1 MADQLASTPKEVMIK
16 KAVIRYPE
24 YKFRALITRWVDGDT
39 AEFTVYLGSRFDK
52 IDVGFGLKH
61 VIADEYDGT
70 FRLFGINA
78 PEKYKAGGAAATAYA
93 SILAPAGTEV
103 SIKTSKDPDSFG
115 RYIAEI
121 YLPSGDTF
129 SESMI
134 AAGHAVIYPDKP
146 LTS

>member
-1 MADQLASTPKEVMIK
+1 MADQLASTSEEDMLKTAI
-16 KAVIRYPE
+16 IRYPE

-52 IDVGFGLKH
+52 IDVGFGFRH
-61 VIADEYDGT
+61 VIADEYDGI

-78 PEKYKAGGAAATAYA
+78 PEKYKAGGTAATAYA
-93 SILAPAGTEV
+93 SVLAPAGTEV
-103 SIKTSKDPDSFG
+103 NIMTSKDPDSFG

-129 SESMI
+129 SETMI
-134 AAGHAVIYPDKP
+134 AAGHAVIYTEKP